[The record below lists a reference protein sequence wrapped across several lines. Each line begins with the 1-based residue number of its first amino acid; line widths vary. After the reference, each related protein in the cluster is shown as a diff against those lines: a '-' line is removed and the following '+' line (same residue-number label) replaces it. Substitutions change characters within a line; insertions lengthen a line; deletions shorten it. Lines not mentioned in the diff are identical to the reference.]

1 MPYIKYSVGKA
12 VKINRFSE
20 WKTTCWHAKT
30 MQVKKHLKTWK
41 ESSNAWG
48 SGGVDKIC
56 FMEKEEKE
64 HVLSISDGFK
74 CS

>member
-41 ESSNAWG
+41 DLMY
-48 SGGVDKIC
+48 GGVGEWGGGGKIC
-56 FMEKEEKE
+56 FMEKK
-64 HVLSISDGFK
+64 K
-74 CS
+74 RNMY